1 MWFNPFV
8 YQCFTNVEGKQLH
21 VKKKIYNTLFRYKL
35 MCIFAQTLKQKD
47 NDLTTT

>member
-1 MWFNPFV
+1 MGLNPFV
-8 YQCFTNVEGKQLH
+8 YQCFTNVKGKQLH

>member
-1 MWFNPFV
+1 MFYECKRIATV
-8 YQCFTNVEGKQLH
+8 CE
-21 VKKKIYNTLFRYKL
+21 KKIYNTLFRYKL

>member
-8 YQCFTNVEGKQLH
+8 YQYFTNIIGKQLH
-21 VKKKIYNTLFRYKL
+21 VKKNTLFRYKL
-35 MCIFAQTLKQKD
+35 MCIFAQTIKQKD

>member
-1 MWFNPFV
+1 MFYEYKRKAV
-8 YQCFTNVEGKQLH
+8 AC
-21 VKKKIYNTLFRYKL
+21 KKKMYNTLFRYKL

>member
-1 MWFNPFV
+1 M
-8 YQCFTNVEGKQLH
+8 Q
-21 VKKKIYNTLFRYKL
+21 KKIYNTLFGYKL

>member
-8 YQCFTNVEGKQLH
+8 YQCFTNIIGKQLH
-21 VKKKIYNTLFRYKL
+21 AKKRYITRYLDNKL
-35 MCIFAQTLKQKD
+35 MCIFAQTIKQKD

>member
-1 MWFNPFV
+1 MWLNPFV
-8 YQCFTNVEGKQLH
+8 YQCFTNIKGKQLH
-21 VKKKIYNTLFRYKL
+21 VKKIYNTLFRYKL